1 VWGGGTIHYPV
12 VRNNVLGLVPV
23 AMSNPTPFPQ
33 KYPHPFRISQGKV
46 LDPLGRDR
54 KEGKT
59 IKGILKM

>member
-1 VWGGGTIHYPV
+1 V
-12 VRNNVLGLVPV
+12 VRNNILGLVPV